1 MYNNESYTKKQTTNS
16 SNSDIFFD
24 AISNGDIVRVRK
36 YLTIGVSPDTK
47 SSDGLPALH
56 RAVLENNLEI
66 AYMLLN
72 HGAKVDAGSSGGLT
86 ALMVASYFN
95 SDEMVA
101 WLLLFGANQFLYSDN
116 GYCALDIA
124 AEKGNLLSIGILIEA
139 LPRDNPSQTV
149 KILRKALFI
158 AEKNKHV
165 KTFKLLAAALMAF
178 ADTVKCHIVTERN
191 TPCY

>member
-1 MYNNESYTKKQTTNS
+1 MYLIESYTKIQTTNN
-16 SNSDIFFD
+16 SNSDVFFE
-24 AISNGDIVRVRK
+24 AISHGDIFQVRK
-36 YLTIGVSPDTK
+36 YLTMGLSPNTK
-47 SSDGLPALH
+47 TSDGFPALH

-95 SDEMVA
+95 LDEMVA

-124 AEKGNLLSIGILIEA
+124 AEKGNLRSIGILIEA

-149 KILRKALFI
+149 KRLRKALFI
-158 AEKNKHV
+158 AEKNKHIKTV
-165 KTFKLLAAALMAF
+165 KMVEAALTAF
-178 ADTVKCHIVTERN
+178 TNTVKCHIFKERN
-191 TPCY
+191 IPCY